1 MVLSKRSNGI
11 YYVFYNQLN
20 GKRTCISTG
29 TKLKVDALKF
39 LSNFEKKLELKRANP
54 IIDITLKKFQLEFLK
69 HSESIHSYN
78 HTKGIKFS
86 FNMLIEYFGNIS
98 LNSLTKIK
106 LQNYIDYRLK
116 KVSVYPVNRDI
127 INLSSAFNWGVSQNY
142 LESNLMQ
149 GIKKIKAPEKLPTYF
164 SKEDFNKFLFVIDN
178 EDFKDLVILA
188 INTGMRQMELL
199 TLTRSQIDLS
209 RQLIILDNRNHIT
222 KSKKIRSIPLN
233 QSAIEVLQKRI
244 HLEQLFPFGQQQT
257 VKLFRKYRKKAKI
270 NPELT
275 FHSLRHSFATW
286 LIQGGVSI
294 YHVSK
299 LLGHSDLRVTEIYTH
314 VQFSDLS
321 NAVNIL

>member
-98 LNSLTKIK
+98 LSSLSKIK
-106 LQNYIDYRLK
+106 LQKYIDYRLK

-127 INLSSAFNWGVSQNY
+127 INLSSAFNWAVSQNY
-142 LESNLMQ
+142 LETNLMQ